1 MTTQQASLD
10 LAIWM
15 AQILDRKS
23 GRNIT
28 ILDVRN
34 YSSVTDFYVVASG
47 NSVKHIETLVTAP
60 SQELK
65 TAGFPPLATEGL
77 NTTWV
82 VADFNDVVLHV
93 FDDLTRQYY
102 DIENLWKAAPR
113 IDWTQKKNTLSS
125 AAL

>member
-1 MTTQQASLD
+1 
-10 LAIWM
+10 M

-28 ILDVRN
+28 VLDVRN

-77 NTTWV
+77 NTPWV

-93 FDDLTRQYY
+93 FDDQTRQHY
-102 DIENLWKAAPR
+102 DLENLWKAAPR
-113 IDWTQKKNTLSS
+113 IDWSQKKNILSS
-125 AAL
+125 AV